1 MVVDSIQVAL
11 DFELIQFHLE
21 RLRGLV
27 QLASLFGGLFDA
39 FFLQQVAAK
48 EAAGGPQMARF
59 DYSNKRWEM
68 ADRTLGNFIEQTPSF
83 LIQLWAYALFISAPG
98 TLVGGAIYLSARCFF
113 PLICSYHGQW
123 TPWVE
128 MSTQPCY
135 LVMGFWK
142 ASLLFKLFTGT
153 QLPLPSSLA
162 LRIAALVGVR
172 ATLLAF
178 NMLTGIPL
186 VQLTKRGFA
195 EGGKSKAKAKRK

>member
-1 MVVDSIQVAL
+1 MLSLEPLLGLLHPMMAL
-11 DFELIQFHLE
+11 TAQDFSVPIFIT
-21 RLRGLV
+21 
-27 QLASLFGGLFDA
+27 LAYFQLFDA
-39 FFLQQVAAK
+39 FTLQQVAAK
-48 EAAGGPQMARF
+48 SAGGGSSMPRF

-68 ADRTLGNFIEQTPSF
+68 ADRTHGNFMEQTPSF
-83 LIQLWAYALFISAPG
+83 LIHLWAYALFISAPG
-98 TLVGGAIYLSARCFF
+98 TLVGGLVYLICRLFF
-113 PLICSYHGQW
+113 PIIWSLKGKW
-123 TPWVE
+123 TVWME